1 MKVGDLVEDRYHKR
15 VDVVVE
21 IWGSKDTG
29 RYIKLSNGDKIAYEY
44 ARLINESRGFSNE
57 ERWPHRG

>member
-1 MKVGDLVEDRYHKR
+1 MKVGDWVEDRYHKR
-15 VDVVVE
+15 VDVVVD

-44 ARLINESRGFSNE
+44 ARLINESR
-57 ERWPHRG
+57 